1 MPRVDIGRMREH
13 LRLYLVMGSA
23 NCGRDPL
30 VVLEKA
36 LQGGVTL
43 FQLREKGEGCLTGS
57 RLHEFAQAARR
68 LCHQYDVPFLVN
80 DDVELALAV
89 DADGVHLGQDD
100 EPADRVRSRMGD
112 KIIGVSVHSLT
123 EAEQAV
129 RAGADYAGAGPM
141 FPTRSKSD
149 AHPVQGPELVRRL
162 RAGGASLPLV
172 GIGGITADNA
182 ASVLQAGADGI
193 AVISAISWAEA
204 PREAAQSLRSI
215 LSRSML

>member
-1 MPRVDIGRMREH
+1 MPRIEIGRMREC
-13 LRLYLVMGSA
+13 LRLYLVMGSM
-23 NCGRDPL
+23 NCSRDPL
-30 VVLEKA
+30 VVLEEA

-43 FQLREKGEGCLTGS
+43 FQLREKGADRLTGS

-68 LCHQYDVPFLVN
+68 LCHRYDVPFLVN

-141 FPTRSKSD
+141 FPTRSKPD
-149 AHPVQGPELVRRL
+149 AHPVQGPNLVRRL
-162 RAGGASLPLV
+162 RAGGACLPLV

-182 ASVLQAGADGI
+182 AGVLQAGADGV

-215 LSRSML
+215 LK

>member
-13 LRLYLVMGSA
+13 LRLYLVMGRA

-141 FPTRSKSD
+141 FPTRSKSV
-149 AHPVQGPELVRRL
+149 AHPVRGP
-162 RAGGASLPLV
+162 GLV
-172 GIGGITADNA
+172 GGRRGVGRAT
-182 ASVLQAGADGI
+182 V
-193 AVISAISWAEA
+193 
-204 PREAAQSLRSI
+204 
-215 LSRSML
+215 

>member
-13 LRLYLVMGSA
+13 LRLYLVMGSV
-23 NCGRDPL
+23 NCDRDPL
-30 VVLEKA
+30 MVLEEA

-43 FQLREKGEGCLTGS
+43 FQLREKGVDCLTGS
-57 RLHEFAQAARR
+57 RLHEFAQAAGR

-100 EPADRVRSRMGD
+100 EPTDHVRSRMGD

-129 RAGADYAGAGPM
+129 RAGADYVGAGPM
-141 FPTRSKSD
+141 FPTRSKLD

-172 GIGGITADNA
+172 GIGGITVDNA
-182 ASVLQAGADGI
+182 TNVLQAGADGI

-204 PREAAQSLRSI
+204 PREAAQSLKSI
-215 LSRSML
+215 LK